1 MGTIKKFNEM
11 SDEFN
16 IEPLSGETVNFDIDK
31 KEVLRELDNFM
42 NKYEELSRVVST
54 KNWRTTGNHFSEMR
68 KIRREINALQEMSPQ
83 ERVDLPDWAQEEL
96 GGYTPS
102 LERLGN

>member
-16 IEPLSGETVNFDIDK
+16 IEPISGDTGNFDINK

-42 NKYEELSRVVST
+42 NKYEELSRVVTT
-54 KNWRTTGNHFSEMR
+54 KNWRVTGNHFSTMR
-68 KIRREINALQEMSPQ
+68 IMRREINELQEMSPQ
-83 ERVDLPDWAQEEL
+83 ERADLPDWAQEQL
-96 GGYTPS
+96 NG
-102 LERLGN
+102 LM